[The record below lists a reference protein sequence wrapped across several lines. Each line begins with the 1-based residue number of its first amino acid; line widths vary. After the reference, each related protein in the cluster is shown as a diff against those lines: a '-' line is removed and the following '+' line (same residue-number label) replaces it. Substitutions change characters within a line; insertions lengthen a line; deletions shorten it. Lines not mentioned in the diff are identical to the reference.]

1 MLRKSLIGAVAVLGI
16 ALAGSVASAQPASA
30 GYACGPW
37 NGYCGYFLYPG
48 WGWGWNYGGTATI
61 TRQQLEEVTA
71 TRIGTTHWHNGNWTR
86 ATTRARPTRTATGT
100 STTRLRR
107 GSLSSPKRR
116 HAVST
121 PRAFPPCASLGT
133 ACPAFSGTCGCRR
146 SGRRSRRLPPFAAR
160 PDGCGRAGPGVPRN
174 CGSRSRRSAR
184 SGAS

>member
-48 WGWGWNYGGTATI
+48 WGWGWIWLAQQPWQQGNNTGTS
-61 TRQQLEEVTA
+61 TA
-71 TRIGTTHWHNGNWTR
+71 TRTGTTTGTTAR
-86 ATTRARPTRTATGT
+86 ASTRARPTRTATGT

-133 ACPAFSGTCGCRR
+133 ACPVFSGTCGCRR
-146 SGRRSRRLPPFAAR
+146 SGRRARRRPPFAAR
-160 PDGCGRAGPGVPRN
+160 PDGCGRAGPGAPRN
-174 CGSRSRRSAR
+174 CGWRSRRSAR
-184 SGAS
+184 AG